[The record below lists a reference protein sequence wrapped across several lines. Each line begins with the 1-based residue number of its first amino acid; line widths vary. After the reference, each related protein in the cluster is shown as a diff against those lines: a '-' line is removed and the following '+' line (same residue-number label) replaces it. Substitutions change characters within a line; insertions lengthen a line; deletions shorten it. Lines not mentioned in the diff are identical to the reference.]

1 MDIVASGFDKVGL
14 LKMADKCLLLFYE
27 KCAAEV
33 VFARR
38 SDAFQAH
45 KMYNNVQLDGKPIK
59 IEIAGFNPLSARV
72 NVVGGAKWR
81 RTVVM
86 AYARVLKMDQW
97 HLFQSLFSFVD
108 STGKLFSKGPWWFQ
122 KCSCAGC
129 GRGPGRVGRG
139 NNKGAEKSA
148 EELDKELDSYHVS
161 AEAMPT

>member
-86 AYARVLKMDQW
+86 AQRGRGGFRNAAVR
-97 HLFQSLFSFVD
+97 
-108 STGKLFSKGPWWFQ
+108 
-122 KCSCAGC
+122 GC